1 MKTAKDP
8 RHLKRIEDFKALYT
22 YSFAGVVDERIE
34 GVIESIEKIDGYIR
48 EAAPE
53 RSIETM
59 DKTNVALLRLGV
71 SELLAGTKPGVVI
84 DEVVEIAKVYGAE
97 SSPKLVH
104 GVLNEVAKKYG
115 SDSTTTQS

>member
-1 MKTAKDP
+1 MKTARDP

-34 GVIESIEKIDGYIR
+34 DVIEKISEIDAQIH

-53 RSIETM
+53 REILQM

-71 SELLAGTKPGVVI
+71 FELMTGTKPSVVI
-84 DEVVEIAKVYGAE
+84 DEVVEIAKVYGSE

-104 GVLNEVAKKYG
+104 AVLNVVAKKYG
-115 SDSTTTQS
+115 SNNTTT